1 MTASSPSRAIRPTTR
16 RHRAKR
22 DVRLRFKSRSKCPL
36 LAIQAIRTGTLLP
49 SSPLSHTHRTP
60 SSLPLLISAPSTVRR
75 AGLVRRIQRDDRRD
89 QATRRRRQ
97 HVRLHAPAGSPD
109 MRRDPPT
116 GPRRADADYRHTS
129 DLAGPAAEEVFGR
142 GQTVGRLS

>member
-1 MTASSPSRAIRPTTR
+1 MFDFALKAAPNVLYSRYKQYGQVRFFLHLPCLSHTT
-16 RHRAKR
+16 
-22 DVRLRFKSRSKCPL
+22 
-36 LAIQAIRTGTLLP
+36 
-49 SSPLSHTHRTP
+49 SSPLH
-60 SSLPLLISAPSTVRR
+60 LLISASSTVRR
-75 AGLVRRIQRDDRRD
+75 ASLVRRIQRDDRRH
-89 QATRRRRQ
+89 QAARRRRQ

-129 DLAGPAAEEVFGR
+129 DLAGAAAEEVFGW